1 VNAIEPASYA
11 TRHYLNE
18 TYAEITKLSLEAN
31 VAELDAYGFT
41 IVEPDRVAPPE
52 FQARALEAVLAL
64 HQRRTGQ
71 PIAPDEVGSSA
82 LPGTYALYHAAL
94 FEDSVFQ
101 DMVVHPIVLTLARY
115 LTGRSCE
122 LSDFAPYLRSQG
134 SSATPLHSDSAGVPP
149 PMPAYA
155 QVCNVT
161 WIHSDYSKDN
171 GALSIV
177 PGSHRFC
184 RAPLASETD
193 GYRDD
198 SPFPAIAIEAP
209 AGSLIC
215 WHGNTWHGAWKRRNP
230 GIRVATIMYFCRT
243 YYRKLV
249 DHGPL
254 VTGEALARH
263 PAELAEILGLS
274 DPTDQPG
281 RVELVRRDTSGS
293 QWA

>member
-1 VNAIEPASYA
+1 VIALGAASNEG
-11 TRHYLNE
+11 TGYLAE
-18 TYAEITKLSLEAN
+18 TYAEITELGLTAN

-41 IVEPDRVAPPE
+41 IVEPDRVAAPGL
-52 FQARALEAVLAL
+52 QVRALEAVLTL
-64 HQRRTGQ
+64 HERRTGQ
-71 PIAPDEVGSSA
+71 AIAPDDVGSAS
-82 LPGTYALYHAAL
+82 LPDYYALYHAAL
-94 FEDSVFQ
+94 FEDPVFQ
-101 DMVVHPIVLTLARY
+101 EMVIHPIVLALARY

-134 SSATPLHSDSAGVPP
+134 SSATQLHSDAAGVPP
-149 PMPAYA
+149 PMPSYA

-171 GALSIV
+171 GALAIV

-184 RAPLASETD
+184 RAPLASETN
-193 GYRDD
+193 GYRHD
-198 SPFPAIAIEAP
+198 SPFPAIAVEAP

-230 GIRVATIMYFCRT
+230 GVRVATIMYFCRN

-254 VTGEALARH
+254 VTREALARH
-263 PAELAEILGLS
+263 PAELAKILGLS
-274 DPTDQPG
+274 DPTDQSS
-281 RVELVRRDTSGS
+281 RLELVRRDTSGS